1 MRGLHASAS
10 LVLGLKPSV
19 THPAVVSLSSLGHS
33 CPFCSVAVSLELRL
47 EEFSGLKFMV
57 GKKTLILGAPAFG
70 IKFNFNISSLSF
82 PCQASADVSPPA
94 PPISSPLHPHISH
107 PDYTVPVISPSVRSP
122 TPPPPPPTHTP
133 DLSCSHPHLPC
144 PHSPCEVYPI
154 FPFPGRS
161 LCPATALFVC
171 LNFSGSVDCSM
182 INLYLTAN
190 LHF

>member
-1 MRGLHASAS
+1 VVLAAVELMRGLHASAS

-82 PCQASADVSPPA
+82 PCQASADVSPP
-94 PPISSPLHPHISH
+94 
-107 PDYTVPVISPSVRSP
+107 R
-122 TPPPPPPTHTP
+122 PPPPPHTH
-133 DLSCSHPHLPC
+133 LI
-144 PHSPCEVYPI
+144 SPVPI
-154 FPFPGRS
+154 RT
-161 LCPATALFVC
+161 CPALILPVKSIPFFLSQGDLCVLLQPSLFV
-171 LNFSGSVDCSM
+171 
-182 INLYLTAN
+182 
-190 LHF
+190 